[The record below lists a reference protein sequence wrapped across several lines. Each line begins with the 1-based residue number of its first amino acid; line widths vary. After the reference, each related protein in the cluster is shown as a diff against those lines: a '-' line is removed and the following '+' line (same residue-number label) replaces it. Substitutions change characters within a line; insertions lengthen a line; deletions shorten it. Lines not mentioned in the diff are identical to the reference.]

1 MVIQLQN
8 IPGKSTE
15 QNALLSKQNTVVR
28 IIIKEMIVIMI
39 ESWIKDNFYVPQF
52 GETYRGSCPKCK
64 RYNTFTVSRDLS
76 TIKWNCYSSSCNYR
90 GVKTN
95 LDMSIDDVRR
105 RFKHERKENNRNV
118 RFNYNDSLGYS
129 YHIGNFLDKYCI
141 NNRDI
146 PVLYDP
152 LERRVAFMIQHNGE
166 NIDAIGRAL
175 DVWRK
180 PKWKRYN
187 DINNS
192 IVVPFDASPK
202 SNLIIVEDIISAWK
216 AVTYL
221 DDTDAMP
228 LLGTSLST
236 NNLNKIWD
244 TYNSVT
250 IALDKDATDKAINM
264 SRRIFVGVDKCK
276 VVALEL
282 DIKDMSVEEIQK
294 RCLR

>member
-1 MVIQLQN
+1 MSLEDIKFNHQQKN
-8 IPGKSTE
+8 KTKG
-15 QNALLSKQNTVVR
+15 KQN
-28 IIIKEMIVIMI
+28 VI
-39 ESWIKDNFYVPQF
+39 D
-52 GETYRGSCPKCK
+52 
-64 RYNTFTVSRDLS
+64 VSRLA
-76 TIKWNCYSSSCNYR
+76 YSNICS
-90 GVKTN
+90 
-95 LDMSIDDVRR
+95 D
-105 RFKHERKENNRNV
+105 
-118 RFNYNDSLGYS
+118 
-129 YHIGNFLDKYCI
+129 FLDKYCI
-141 NNRDI
+141 NNINI

-152 LERRVAFMIQHNGE
+152 LERRVAFMIQHKGE

-175 DVWRK
+175 DVWRR
-180 PKWKRYN
+180 PKWKRYS
-187 DINNS
+187 DIDTS
-192 IVVPFDASPK
+192 ITIPFDAPPK

-282 DIKDMSVEEIQK
+282 DIKDMAIEDIQK
-294 RCLR
+294 CLS

>member
-1 MVIQLQN
+1 MDLTDI
-8 IPGKSTE
+8 
-15 QNALLSKQNTVVR
+15 LS
-28 IIIKEMIVIMI
+28 
-39 ESWIKDNFYVPQF
+39 
-52 GETYRGSCPKCK
+52 GETKRGNCPKCH
-64 RYNTFTVSRDLS
+64 RHNTFTLSRTGN
-76 TIKWNCYSSSCNYR
+76 TIKWNCYSASCNFS
-90 GVKTN
+90 GVKNNTS
-95 LDMSIDDVRR
+95 MSLEDIKFNHQQKNKTKGKQNVIDVSR
-105 RFKHERKENNRNV
+105 
-118 RFNYNDSLGYS
+118 LAYS
-129 YHIGNFLDKYCI
+129 NICSDFLDKYCI
-141 NNRDI
+141 NNIDI

-152 LERRVAFMIQHNGE
+152 LERRVAFMIQHKGE

-180 PKWKRYN
+180 PKWKRYS
-187 DINNS
+187 DIDTS
-192 IVVPFDASPK
+192 ITIPFDAPPK
-202 SNLIIVEDIISAWK
+202 SNLVIVEDIISAWK

-282 DIKDMSVEEIQK
+282 DIKDMAIEDIQK
-294 RCLR
+294 CLS

>member
-1 MVIQLQN
+1 MDLTDI
-8 IPGKSTE
+8 
-15 QNALLSKQNTVVR
+15 LS
-28 IIIKEMIVIMI
+28 
-39 ESWIKDNFYVPQF
+39 
-52 GETYRGSCPKCK
+52 GETKRGNCPKCH
-64 RYNTFTVSRDLS
+64 RHNTFTLSRTGN
-76 TIKWNCYSSSCNYR
+76 TIKWNCYSASCNYS
-90 GVKTN
+90 GVKNNTS
-95 LDMSIDDVRR
+95 MSLEDIKFNHQQKNKTKGKQNVIDVSR
-105 RFKHERKENNRNV
+105 
-118 RFNYNDSLGYS
+118 LAYS
-129 YHIGNFLDKYCI
+129 NICSDFLDKYCI
-141 NNRDI
+141 NNIDI

-152 LERRVAFMIQHNGE
+152 LERRVAFMIQHKGE

-175 DVWRK
+175 DVWRR
-180 PKWKRYN
+180 PKWKRYS
-187 DINNS
+187 DIDTS
-192 IVVPFDASPK
+192 ITIPFDAPPK

-282 DIKDMSVEEIQK
+282 DIKDMAIEDIQK
-294 RCLR
+294 CFS

>member
-1 MVIQLQN
+1 MDLTDI
-8 IPGKSTE
+8 
-15 QNALLSKQNTVVR
+15 LS
-28 IIIKEMIVIMI
+28 
-39 ESWIKDNFYVPQF
+39 
-52 GETYRGSCPKCK
+52 GETKRGNCPKCH
-64 RYNTFTVSRDLS
+64 RYNTFTLSRTGN
-76 TIKWNCYSSSCNYR
+76 TIKWNCYSASCNYS
-90 GVKTN
+90 GVKNNTS
-95 LDMSIDDVRR
+95 MSLEDIKFNHQQKNKTKGKQNVIDVSR
-105 RFKHERKENNRNV
+105 
-118 RFNYNDSLGYS
+118 LAYS
-129 YHIGNFLDKYCI
+129 NICSDFLDKYCI
-141 NNRDI
+141 NNINI

-152 LERRVAFMIQHNGE
+152 LERRVAFMIQHKGE

-175 DVWRK
+175 DVWRR
-180 PKWKRYN
+180 PKWKRYS
-187 DINNS
+187 DIDTS
-192 IVVPFDASPK
+192 ITIPFDAPPK

-282 DIKDMSVEEIQK
+282 DIKDMAIEDIQK
-294 RCLR
+294 CLS

>member
-1 MVIQLQN
+1 MVF
-8 IPGKSTE
+8 S
-15 QNALLSKQNTVVR
+15 
-28 IIIKEMIVIMI
+28 
-39 ESWIKDNFYVPQF
+39 DD
-52 GETYRGSCPKCK
+52 
-64 RYNTFTVSRDLS
+64 VSRLA
-76 TIKWNCYSSSCNYR
+76 YSNICS
-90 GVKTN
+90 
-95 LDMSIDDVRR
+95 D
-105 RFKHERKENNRNV
+105 
-118 RFNYNDSLGYS
+118 
-129 YHIGNFLDKYCI
+129 FLDKYCI
-141 NNRDI
+141 NNIDI

-152 LERRVAFMIQHNGE
+152 LERRVAFMIQHKGE

-180 PKWKRYN
+180 PKWKRYS
-187 DINNS
+187 DIDTS
-192 IVVPFDASPK
+192 ITIPFDAPPK

-276 VVALEL
+276 VVALEF
-282 DIKDMSVEEIQK
+282 DIKDMAIEDIQK
-294 RCLR
+294 CLS

>member
-1 MVIQLQN
+1 MSLEDIKFNHQQKN
-8 IPGKSTE
+8 KTKG
-15 QNALLSKQNTVVR
+15 KQN
-28 IIIKEMIVIMI
+28 VI
-39 ESWIKDNFYVPQF
+39 D
-52 GETYRGSCPKCK
+52 
-64 RYNTFTVSRDLS
+64 VSRLA
-76 TIKWNCYSSSCNYR
+76 YSNICS
-90 GVKTN
+90 
-95 LDMSIDDVRR
+95 D
-105 RFKHERKENNRNV
+105 
-118 RFNYNDSLGYS
+118 
-129 YHIGNFLDKYCI
+129 FLDKYCI
-141 NNRDI
+141 NNIDI

-152 LERRVAFMIQHNGE
+152 LERRVAFMIQHKGE

-175 DVWRK
+175 DVWRR
-180 PKWKRYN
+180 PKWKRYS
-187 DINNS
+187 DIDTS
-192 IVVPFDASPK
+192 ITIPFDAPPK

-282 DIKDMSVEEIQK
+282 DIKDMAIEDIQK
-294 RCLR
+294 CLS

>member
-1 MVIQLQN
+1 MDLTDI
-8 IPGKSTE
+8 
-15 QNALLSKQNTVVR
+15 LS
-28 IIIKEMIVIMI
+28 
-39 ESWIKDNFYVPQF
+39 
-52 GETYRGSCPKCK
+52 GETKRGNCPKCH
-64 RYNTFTVSRDLS
+64 RHNTFTLSRTGN
-76 TIKWNCYSSSCNYR
+76 TIKWNCYSASCNYS
-90 GVKTN
+90 GVKNNTS
-95 LDMSIDDVRR
+95 MSLEDIKFNHQQKNKTKGKQNVIDVSR
-105 RFKHERKENNRNV
+105 
-118 RFNYNDSLGYS
+118 LAYS
-129 YHIGNFLDKYCI
+129 NICSDFLDKYCI
-141 NNRDI
+141 NNIDI

-152 LERRVAFMIQHNGE
+152 LERRVAFMIQHKGE

-175 DVWRK
+175 DVWRR
-180 PKWKRYN
+180 PKWKRYS
-187 DINNS
+187 DIDTS
-192 IVVPFDASPK
+192 ITIPFDAPPK

-282 DIKDMSVEEIQK
+282 DIKDMAIEDIQK
-294 RCLR
+294 CLS

>member
-1 MVIQLQN
+1 MDLTDI
-8 IPGKSTE
+8 
-15 QNALLSKQNTVVR
+15 LS
-28 IIIKEMIVIMI
+28 
-39 ESWIKDNFYVPQF
+39 
-52 GETYRGSCPKCK
+52 GETKRGNCPKCH
-64 RYNTFTVSRDLS
+64 RHNTFTLSRTGN
-76 TIKWNCYSSSCNYR
+76 TIKWNCYSASCNYS
-90 GVKTN
+90 GVKNNTS
-95 LDMSIDDVRR
+95 MSLEDIKFNHQQKNKTKGKQNVIDVSR
-105 RFKHERKENNRNV
+105 
-118 RFNYNDSLGYS
+118 LAYS
-129 YHIGNFLDKYCI
+129 NICSDFLDKYCI
-141 NNRDI
+141 NNIDI

-152 LERRVAFMIQHNGE
+152 LERRVAFMIQHKGE

-180 PKWKRYN
+180 PKWKRYS
-187 DINNS
+187 DIDTS
-192 IVVPFDASPK
+192 ITIPFDAPPK

-216 AVTYL
+216 AVTHL

-282 DIKDMSVEEIQK
+282 DIKDMAIEDIEK
-294 RCLR
+294 CLS

>member
-1 MVIQLQN
+1 MSIDLDD
-8 IPGKSTE
+8 IRP
-15 QNALLSKQNTVVR
+15 
-28 IIIKEMIVIMI
+28 
-39 ESWIKDNFYVPQF
+39 
-52 GETYRGSCPKCK
+52 GETKRGNCPKCH
-64 RYNTFTVSRDLS
+64 RYNTFTLSREGN
-76 TIKWNCYSSSCNYR
+76 TIKWNCYSASCSYSGIKNNSHMSLEDIKFNHQQKN
-90 GVKTN
+90 KTKGKQN
-95 LDMSIDDVRR
+95 VIDVSR
-105 RFKHERKENNRNV
+105 
-118 RFNYNDSLGYS
+118 LAYS
-129 YHIGNFLDKYCI
+129 NICSDFLDKYCI
-141 NNRDI
+141 NNIDI

-152 LERRVAFMIQHNGE
+152 LERRVAFMIQHKGE

-180 PKWKRYN
+180 PKWKRYS
-187 DINNS
+187 DIDTS
-192 IVVPFDASPK
+192 ITIPFDAPPK

-282 DIKDMSVEEIQK
+282 DIKDMAIEDIQK
-294 RCLR
+294 CLS

>member
-1 MVIQLQN
+1 MDLTDI
-8 IPGKSTE
+8 
-15 QNALLSKQNTVVR
+15 LS
-28 IIIKEMIVIMI
+28 
-39 ESWIKDNFYVPQF
+39 
-52 GETYRGSCPKCK
+52 GETKRGNCPKCH
-64 RYNTFTVSRDLS
+64 RHNTFTLSRTGN
-76 TIKWNCYSSSCNYR
+76 TIKWNCYSASCNYS
-90 GVKTN
+90 GVKNNTS
-95 LDMSIDDVRR
+95 MSLEDIKFNHQQKNKTKGKQNVIDVSR
-105 RFKHERKENNRNV
+105 
-118 RFNYNDSLGYS
+118 LAYS
-129 YHIGNFLDKYCI
+129 NICSDFLDKYCI
-141 NNRDI
+141 NNIDI

-152 LERRVAFMIQHNGE
+152 LERRVAFMIQHKGE

-180 PKWKRYN
+180 PKWKRYS
-187 DINNS
+187 DIDTS
-192 IVVPFDASPK
+192 ITIPFDAPPK
-202 SNLIIVEDIISAWK
+202 SNLILVEDIISAWK

-282 DIKDMSVEEIQK
+282 DIKDMAIEDIQK
-294 RCLR
+294 CLS

>member
-1 MVIQLQN
+1 MDLTDI
-8 IPGKSTE
+8 
-15 QNALLSKQNTVVR
+15 LS
-28 IIIKEMIVIMI
+28 
-39 ESWIKDNFYVPQF
+39 
-52 GETYRGSCPKCK
+52 GETKRGNCPKCH
-64 RYNTFTVSRDLS
+64 RHNTFTLSRTGN
-76 TIKWNCYSSSCNYR
+76 TIKWNCYSASCNYS
-90 GVKTN
+90 GVKNNTS
-95 LDMSIDDVRR
+95 MSLEDIKFNHQQKNKTKGKQNVIDVSR
-105 RFKHERKENNRNV
+105 
-118 RFNYNDSLGYS
+118 LAYS
-129 YHIGNFLDKYCI
+129 NICSDFLDKYCI
-141 NNRDI
+141 NNIDI

-152 LERRVAFMIQHNGE
+152 LERRVAFMIQHKGE

-180 PKWKRYN
+180 PKWKRYS
-187 DINNS
+187 DIDTS
-192 IVVPFDASPK
+192 ITIPFDAPPK

-216 AVTYL
+216 AVTHL

-282 DIKDMSVEEIQK
+282 DIKDMAIEDIQK
-294 RCLR
+294 CLS

>member
-1 MVIQLQN
+1 MDLTDI
-8 IPGKSTE
+8 
-15 QNALLSKQNTVVR
+15 LS
-28 IIIKEMIVIMI
+28 
-39 ESWIKDNFYVPQF
+39 
-52 GETYRGSCPKCK
+52 GETKRGNCPKCH
-64 RYNTFTVSRDLS
+64 RHNTFTLSRTGN
-76 TIKWNCYSSSCNYR
+76 TIKWNCYSASCNYS
-90 GVKTN
+90 GVKNNTS
-95 LDMSIDDVRR
+95 MSLEDIKFNHQQKNKTKGKQNVIDVSR
-105 RFKHERKENNRNV
+105 
-118 RFNYNDSLGYS
+118 LAYS
-129 YHIGNFLDKYCI
+129 NICSDFLDKYCI
-141 NNRDI
+141 NNIDI

-152 LERRVAFMIQHNGE
+152 LERRVAFMIQHKGE

-180 PKWKRYN
+180 PKWKRYS
-187 DINNS
+187 DIDTS
-192 IVVPFDASPK
+192 ITIPFDAPSK

-216 AVTYL
+216 AVTHL

-282 DIKDMSVEEIQK
+282 DIKDMAIEDIQK
-294 RCLR
+294 CLS

>member
-1 MVIQLQN
+1 MDLTDI
-8 IPGKSTE
+8 
-15 QNALLSKQNTVVR
+15 LS
-28 IIIKEMIVIMI
+28 
-39 ESWIKDNFYVPQF
+39 
-52 GETYRGSCPKCK
+52 GETKRGNCPKCH
-64 RYNTFTVSRDLS
+64 RHNTFTLSRTGN
-76 TIKWNCYSSSCNYR
+76 TIKWNCYSASCNYS
-90 GVKTN
+90 GVKNNTS
-95 LDMSIDDVRR
+95 MSLEDIKFNHQQKNKTKGKQNVIDVSR
-105 RFKHERKENNRNV
+105 V
-118 RFNYNDSLGYS
+118 AYS
-129 YHIGNFLDKYCI
+129 NICSDFLDKYCI
-141 NNRDI
+141 NNIDI

-152 LERRVAFMIQHNGE
+152 LERRVAFMIQHKGE

-180 PKWKRYN
+180 PKWKRYS
-187 DINNS
+187 DIDTS
-192 IVVPFDASPK
+192 ITIPFDAPPK

-282 DIKDMSVEEIQK
+282 DIKDMAIEDIQK
-294 RCLR
+294 CLS

>member
-1 MVIQLQN
+1 MSLEDIKFNHQQKN
-8 IPGKSTE
+8 KTKG
-15 QNALLSKQNTVVR
+15 KQN
-28 IIIKEMIVIMI
+28 VI
-39 ESWIKDNFYVPQF
+39 D
-52 GETYRGSCPKCK
+52 
-64 RYNTFTVSRDLS
+64 VSRLA
-76 TIKWNCYSSSCNYR
+76 YSNICS
-90 GVKTN
+90 
-95 LDMSIDDVRR
+95 D
-105 RFKHERKENNRNV
+105 
-118 RFNYNDSLGYS
+118 
-129 YHIGNFLDKYCI
+129 FLDKYCI
-141 NNRDI
+141 NNIDI

-152 LERRVAFMIQHNGE
+152 LERRVAFMIQHKGE

-180 PKWKRYN
+180 PKWKRYS
-187 DINNS
+187 DIDTS
-192 IVVPFDASPK
+192 ITIPFDAPPK

-282 DIKDMSVEEIQK
+282 DIKDMAIEDIQK
-294 RCLR
+294 CLS

>member
-1 MVIQLQN
+1 MDLTDI
-8 IPGKSTE
+8 
-15 QNALLSKQNTVVR
+15 LS
-28 IIIKEMIVIMI
+28 
-39 ESWIKDNFYVPQF
+39 S
-52 GETYRGSCPKCK
+52 ETKRGNCPKCH
-64 RYNTFTVSRDLS
+64 RHNTFTLSRTGN
-76 TIKWNCYSSSCNYR
+76 TIKWNCYSASCNYS
-90 GVKTN
+90 GVKNNTS
-95 LDMSIDDVRR
+95 MSLEDIKFNHQQKNKTKGKQNVIDVSR
-105 RFKHERKENNRNV
+105 
-118 RFNYNDSLGYS
+118 LAYS
-129 YHIGNFLDKYCI
+129 NICSDFLDKYCI
-141 NNRDI
+141 NNIDI

-152 LERRVAFMIQHNGE
+152 LERRVAFMIQHKGE

-180 PKWKRYN
+180 PKWKRYS
-187 DINNS
+187 DIDTS
-192 IVVPFDASPK
+192 ITIPFDAPPK

-282 DIKDMSVEEIQK
+282 DIKDMAIEDIQK
-294 RCLR
+294 CLS

>member
-1 MVIQLQN
+1 MDLTDI
-8 IPGKSTE
+8 
-15 QNALLSKQNTVVR
+15 LS
-28 IIIKEMIVIMI
+28 
-39 ESWIKDNFYVPQF
+39 
-52 GETYRGSCPKCK
+52 GETKRGNCPKCH
-64 RYNTFTVSRDLS
+64 RYNTFTLSRTGN
-76 TIKWNCYSSSCNYR
+76 TIKWNCYSASCNYS
-90 GVKTN
+90 GVKNNTS
-95 LDMSIDDVRR
+95 MSLEDIKFNHQQKNKTKGKQNVIDVSR
-105 RFKHERKENNRNV
+105 
-118 RFNYNDSLGYS
+118 LAYS
-129 YHIGNFLDKYCI
+129 NICSDFLDKYCI
-141 NNRDI
+141 NNIDI

-152 LERRVAFMIQHNGE
+152 LERRVAFMIQHKGE

-175 DVWRK
+175 DVWRR
-180 PKWKRYN
+180 PKWKRYS
-187 DINNS
+187 DIDTS
-192 IVVPFDASPK
+192 ITIPFDAPPK

-282 DIKDMSVEEIQK
+282 DIKDMAIEDIQK
-294 RCLR
+294 CLS

>member
-1 MVIQLQN
+1 MDLTDI
-8 IPGKSTE
+8 
-15 QNALLSKQNTVVR
+15 LS
-28 IIIKEMIVIMI
+28 
-39 ESWIKDNFYVPQF
+39 
-52 GETYRGSCPKCK
+52 GETKRGNCPKCH
-64 RYNTFTVSRDLS
+64 RHNTFTLSRTGN
-76 TIKWNCYSSSCNYR
+76 TIKWNCYSASCNFS
-90 GVKTN
+90 GVKNNTS
-95 LDMSIDDVRR
+95 MSLEDIKFNHQQKNKTKGKQNVIDVSR
-105 RFKHERKENNRNV
+105 
-118 RFNYNDSLGYS
+118 LAYS
-129 YHIGNFLDKYCI
+129 NICSDFLDKYCI
-141 NNRDI
+141 NNIDI

-152 LERRVAFMIQHNGE
+152 LERRVAFMIQHKGE

-180 PKWKRYN
+180 PKWKRYS
-187 DINNS
+187 DIDTS
-192 IVVPFDASPK
+192 ITIPFDAPPK

-282 DIKDMSVEEIQK
+282 DIKDMAIEDIQK
-294 RCLR
+294 CLS

>member
-1 MVIQLQN
+1 MDLTDI
-8 IPGKSTE
+8 
-15 QNALLSKQNTVVR
+15 LS
-28 IIIKEMIVIMI
+28 
-39 ESWIKDNFYVPQF
+39 
-52 GETYRGSCPKCK
+52 GETKRGNCPKCH
-64 RYNTFTVSRDLS
+64 RQNTFTLSRTGN
-76 TIKWNCYSSSCNYR
+76 TIKWNCYSASCNYS
-90 GVKTN
+90 GVKNNTS
-95 LDMSIDDVRR
+95 MSLEDIKFNHQQKNKTKGKQNVIDVSR
-105 RFKHERKENNRNV
+105 
-118 RFNYNDSLGYS
+118 LAYS
-129 YHIGNFLDKYCI
+129 NICSDFLDKYCI
-141 NNRDI
+141 NNIDI

-152 LERRVAFMIQHNGE
+152 LERRVAFMIQHKGE

-180 PKWKRYN
+180 PKWKRYS
-187 DINNS
+187 DIDTS
-192 IVVPFDASPK
+192 ITIPFDAPPK

-216 AVTYL
+216 AVTHL

-236 NNLNKIWD
+236 NNQNKIWD

-282 DIKDMSVEEIQK
+282 DIKDMAIEDIQK
-294 RCLR
+294 CLS

>member
-1 MVIQLQN
+1 MDLTDI
-8 IPGKSTE
+8 
-15 QNALLSKQNTVVR
+15 LS
-28 IIIKEMIVIMI
+28 
-39 ESWIKDNFYVPQF
+39 
-52 GETYRGSCPKCK
+52 GETKRGNCPKCH
-64 RYNTFTVSRDLS
+64 RHNTFTLSRTGN
-76 TIKWNCYSSSCNYR
+76 TIKWNCYSASCNYS
-90 GVKTN
+90 GVKNNTS
-95 LDMSIDDVRR
+95 MSLEDIKFNHQQKNKTKGKQNVIDVSR
-105 RFKHERKENNRNV
+105 
-118 RFNYNDSLGYS
+118 LAYS
-129 YHIGNFLDKYCI
+129 NICSDFLDKYCI
-141 NNRDI
+141 NNIDI

-152 LERRVAFMIQHNGE
+152 LERRVAFMIQHKGE

-180 PKWKRYN
+180 PKWKRYS
-187 DINNS
+187 DIDTS
-192 IVVPFDASPK
+192 ITIPFDAPPK

-282 DIKDMSVEEIQK
+282 DIKDMAIEDIQK
-294 RCLR
+294 CLS

>member
-1 MVIQLQN
+1 M
-8 IPGKSTE
+8 
-15 QNALLSKQNTVVR
+15 
-28 IIIKEMIVIMI
+28 IIDLDDIR
-39 ESWIKDNFYVPQF
+39 S
-52 GETYRGSCPKCK
+52 GETKRGNCPKCH
-64 RYNTFTVSRDLS
+64 RYNTFTLSREGN
-76 TIKWNCYSSSCNYR
+76 TIKWNCYSASCSYSGIKN
-90 GVKTN
+90 N
-95 LDMSIDDVRR
+95 PHMSLEDI
-105 RFKHERKENNRNV
+105 
-118 RFNYNDSLGYS
+118 RFNYHQQQRNKTKGTQNVRTTDVNRLGYS
-129 YHIGNFLDKYCI
+129 SICSDFLDKYCI
-141 NNRDI
+141 NNIDI

-152 LERRVAFMIQHNGE
+152 LERRVAFMIQKDGE
-166 NIDAIGRAL
+166 NVDAIGRAL

-187 DINNS
+187 DIDTA
-192 IVVPFDASPK
+192 IIVPFDAPPQ

-221 DDTDAMP
+221 EDTDAMP

-236 NNLNKIWD
+236 NNLNKIWN

-282 DIKDMSVEEIQK
+282 DVKDMTVEEIQNVGISQGTM
-294 RCLR
+294 RQGDL